1 MSLENLLKIKQLQL
15 HDPSNEALL
24 RLLDAIKRNIEDSQ
38 VDVVS
43 GETRFDAAY
52 KAIMQCAML
61 GLWLNGYR
69 TSTSQ
74 PGHHQTA
81 IQALSMT
88 VGIDKSAIIVLNA
101 LRKQRN
107 VSDYEGD
114 PVSDEVVIECI
125 KQAENLYKHML
136 NWVRINRPGLNIRL

>member
-15 HDPSNEALL
+15 HSPSNEALL

-38 VDVVS
+38 VEAVS

-61 GLWLNGYR
+61 GLWLNGCR

-81 IQALSMT
+81 IQTLSAT
-88 VGIDKSAIIVLNA
+88 LGVDKSVVIVLDA

-114 PVSDEVVIECI
+114 PISDQAVIECI
-125 KQAENLYKHML
+125 KQAVKLHQYML
-136 NWVRINRPGLNIRL
+136 NWLKVNRAELNALL

>member
-15 HDPSNEALL
+15 HHPSNEALL
-24 RLLDAIKRNIEDSQ
+24 RLLDAINRNIEDSQ
-38 VDVVS
+38 VDAVS
-43 GETRFDAAY
+43 SETRFDAAY

-81 IQALSMT
+81 IQSLPT
-88 VGIDKSAIIVLNA
+88 TLGVDKSVVIVLDA

-114 PVSDEVVIECI
+114 PVSDEVVIECV
-125 KQAENLYKHML
+125 KQADNLHAHIED
-136 NWVRINRPGLNIRL
+136 WIRANRKELGI

>member
-1 MSLENLLKIKQLQL
+1 MSLDNLLKIKQLQL
-15 HDPSNEALL
+15 HNPSNESLL
-24 RLLDAIKRNIEDSQ
+24 RLLDAAKRNIADAHIEA
-38 VDVVS
+38 VS

-52 KAIMQCAML
+52 KCIMQCAML
-61 GLWLNGYR
+61 GLGLNGYR

-81 IQALSMT
+81 IQTLPITIGLPQNT
-88 VGIDKSAIIVLNA
+88 VIILDS

-114 PVSDEVVIECI
+114 PISDQVVAECI
-125 KQAENLYKHML
+125 KQAEQLYAYVNAWIAK
-136 NWVRINRPGLNIRL
+136 NRADLV

>member
-15 HDPSNEALL
+15 HHPSSEALL
-24 RLLDAIKRNIEDSQ
+24 RLLDAIKRNIDDSQ
-38 VDVVS
+38 VDAVS

-81 IQALSMT
+81 IQSLPT
-88 VGIDKSAIIVLNA
+88 TLGVDKSVVIVLDA

-114 PVSDEVVIECI
+114 PVSDEAVIECI
-125 KQAENLYKHML
+125 KQADYLYAHIKGWL
-136 NWVRINRPGLNIRL
+136 RANRKELEI

>member
-1 MSLENLLKIKQLQL
+1 M
-15 HDPSNEALL
+15 
-24 RLLDAIKRNIEDSQ
+24 
-38 VDVVS
+38 S

-52 KAIMQCAML
+52 KAIMQSAML

-81 IQALSMT
+81 IQSLST
-88 VGIDKSAIIVLNA
+88 TLGVEKSVVIILDA

-114 PVSDEVVIECI
+114 PISDEAVTECI
-125 KQAENLYKHML
+125 KQADYLLNHLETWIRENRKDLG
-136 NWVRINRPGLNIRL
+136 I

>member
-15 HDPSNEALL
+15 HNPSNEALL
-24 RLLDAIKRNIEDSQ
+24 RLLDAIKRNIDDSQ
-38 VDVVS
+38 VKAVS

-61 GLWLNGYR
+61 GLWLSGYR

-81 IQALSMT
+81 IQTLST
-88 VGIDKSAIIVLNA
+88 TLGVDKSVVIILDA

-114 PVSDEVVIECI
+114 PVSDEAVFECV
-125 KQAENLYKHML
+125 KQAKYLNSYLESWIRENRKD
-136 NWVRINRPGLNIRL
+136 LNI